1 MSLPAPARRVAAVCV
16 ALAAASL
23 IANIALPPEM
33 AGRWEVYSFLRKSV
47 SRFLSAGTLWAA
59 VAVYAGWQSR
69 RPLTAI
75 VAGVAASEAT
85 LLLHYLLGML
95 AGLYGVGELATNV
108 SWFLAGVVL
117 CGPLG
122 LVGWLAAR
130 RGWIGLAARL
140 LVPVAAVAE
149 PWVLGLFVPYPEL
162 PWSVR
167 ASSILCGVLLTV
179 AGVVAGLWVLAK
191 GLAGF
196 RLPGDE
202 EGPEGRGRV
211 RVEVL

>member
-1 MSLPAPARRVAAVCV
+1 MSLPTPVRRVALVCV
-16 ALAAASL
+16 ALAAAPL

-69 RPLTAI
+69 RPLVAI
-75 VAGVAASEAT
+75 LAGVAASEAT

-95 AGLYGVGELATNV
+95 TGLYGVGELATNV

-140 LVPVAAVAE
+140 VVPAAAVAE
-149 PWVLGLFVPYPEL
+149 PWVLGLFAPYPEL
-162 PWSVR
+162 PWPVR
-167 ASSILCGVLLTV
+167 ASSIVCGVLLTV
-179 AGVVAGLWVLAK
+179 IGVVAGLAVLVT
-191 GLAGF
+191 GPAGF

-202 EGPEGRGRV
+202 ERPEGRGRV